1 MSQRRADADRMDF
14 AVRVRRADD
23 AHVELVGKVDIGGES
38 AAAGNERP
46 VFQPA
51 NGATDLFSLHARSR
65 DLSIRITF
73 EGFYFL

>member
-1 MSQRRADADRMDF
+1 
-14 AVRVRRADD
+14 
-23 AHVELVGKVDIGGES
+23 VELVGKVDIGGES